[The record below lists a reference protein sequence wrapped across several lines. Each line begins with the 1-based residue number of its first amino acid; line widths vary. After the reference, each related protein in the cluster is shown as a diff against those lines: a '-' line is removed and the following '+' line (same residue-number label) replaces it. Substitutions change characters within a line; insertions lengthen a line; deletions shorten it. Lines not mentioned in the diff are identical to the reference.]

1 MISELRSLAVHRR
14 PMRCKLGDPT
24 LSTEKA
30 NATNISGGEPM
41 LRRADF
47 KRQFSHSVRAF
58 RGSAPRP
65 DTFRRS

>member
-1 MISELRSLAVHRR
+1 MISELQSLAVHRR

-24 LSTEKA
+24 LSTGKA
-30 NATNISGGEPM
+30 NATNISGCEPM
-41 LRRADF
+41 LRRGDF